1 LINVKEGGVWSE
13 GGKRQYT
20 HKCNYHGKQKRQLSL
35 LITNKMATSKDAP
48 QLKLKSNTKR
58 IAAAAPAPATSQ
70 APATPTTITTATTNA
85 NVFG

>member
-1 LINVKEGGVWSE
+1 VGR
-13 GGKRQYT
+13 GKRQYT

-58 IAAAAPAPATSQ
+58 IAAAAAAPAQ